1 MPRLPSDLTKLRT
14 VKTELKE
21 VRIRLADCR
30 TEIRQLRQVGR
41 QMANV
46 FSNLSQED
54 SESGKKLDPVIR
66 TMMKGLQESWDRI
79 RSTL

>member
-1 MPRLPSDLTKLRT
+1 MPRIPSDATKLRS

-21 VRIRLADCR
+21 ERARLAYCQ
-30 TEIRQLRQVGR
+30 TEIRLLRQIGQ

-46 FSNLSQED
+46 FSNLSQEA